1 MKDHKDLIMPAT
13 LPGPHEMDM
22 DPITLA
28 FHGDVEE
35 AFLDDFFNNSLRLVR
50 ISLLAG
56 IFLYGFFSILDAQL
70 APEVKGKLWFIRFA
84 VVSPLLMSV
93 IILSY
98 FHRFKKYFQPLVAT
112 AMIVAGFGII
122 IMIYIIPS
130 PANYSYYAGLILVFI
145 WGYAFTRV
153 RFIWATL
160 AGWIIVA
167 FYELVAIK
175 YTSTP
180 FPVLISNNFFF
191 ISSNIIGMFV
201 CYSIEYYSRVNFYT
215 NFLLEKE
222 QEKIRYANIKLE
234 EIVNKRTVQL
244 SKTNEDL
251 IREIEERK
259 RSEKDRV
266 ELEAQ
271 LHQAQKMEAIGT
283 LAGGIAHDFNNLLM
297 GIQSST
303 SLALHSL
310 DTNDPIYN
318 KLKPAETYV
327 QKCAELTKQLLGV
340 ARGGKY
346 EVESS
351 DLNELIN
358 KSSQLFGRTKKEI
371 TIYSNSQENIW
382 MVEIDQSQIEQVL
395 LNLYVNAGQAMPNGG
410 NLYIRTENVNLNKKF
425 IEPYGLKPGDYVNVS
440 VTDTGI
446 GMDKATQKRVF
457 DPFFTTKEMGRG
469 TGLGLAS
476 AYGIIKNHNGFFEVS
491 SKINKGTTFNF
502 YLPISEKQVV
512 EKDEKLYVVIK
523 GAGSILLVDDEEMII
538 NGAREMLEVLGYSV
552 NAAKSGKEAIEIYKA
567 NIDKIDLVILDMIM
581 PGMNGSEVYDTLKQ
595 INPYVKVL
603 LSSGYSIDGSAT
615 EILKRGCEGFIQ
627 KPYDL
632 TKLSQKLSDT
642 LGRN

>member
-1 MKDHKDLIMPAT
+1 MKDHQDLIMPAI
-13 LPGPHEMDM
+13 LPGPHQMDM
-22 DPITLA
+22 DPITLV

-35 AFLDDFFNNSLRLVR
+35 AFLDDFYKNSLKLVR

-84 VVSPLLMSV
+84 VVSPLLMFV
-93 IILSY
+93 IISSY
-98 FHRFKKYFQPLVAT
+98 FHRFKKYFQPLVST

-167 FYELVAIK
+167 FYELIAIK

-191 ISSNIIGMFV
+191 ISANIIGMFV
-201 CYSIEYYSRVNFYT
+201 CYSIEYYTRVSFYT

-222 QEKIRYANIKLE
+222 QEKIRSANLKLE
-234 EIVNKRTVQL
+234 EIVKKRTVQL
-244 SKTNEDL
+244 SKTNKDL

-259 RSEKDRV
+259 RSEKDRA

-310 DTNDPIYN
+310 DTDDPIFN
-318 KLKPAETYV
+318 KLKPAEAYV

-351 DLNELIN
+351 DLNELIK
-358 KSSQLFGRTKKEI
+358 KSSHMFGRTKKEI
-371 TIYSNSQENIW
+371 TIYSNYQENIW
-382 MVEIDQSQIEQVL
+382 MVEVDQSQIEQVL

-410 NLYIRTENVNLNKKF
+410 DLYIRTENVNLNKKHV
-425 IEPYGLKPGDYVNVS
+425 EPYGLKPGDYVRIS
-440 VTDTGI
+440 VTDSGI

-491 SKINKGTTFNF
+491 SKINKGTAFNF

-523 GAGSILLVDDEEMII
+523 GNGSVLIVDDEEMVI

-552 NAAKSGKEAIEIYKA
+552 NAPKSGKEAIEIYKK

-581 PGMNGSEVYDTLKQ
+581 PDMGGSEVYDTLKQ

-632 TKLSQKLSDT
+632 TKLSQKLNET
-642 LGRN
+642 MEKN

>member
-35 AFLDDFFNNSLRLVR
+35 AFLDDFFKNSLKLVR

-84 VVSPLLMSV
+84 VVSPLLLSV

-98 FHRFKKYFQPLVAT
+98 FHQFKKYFQPLVAT

-222 QEKIRYANIKLE
+222 QEKIKHANIKLE
-234 EIVNKRTVQL
+234 EIVKKRTVQL

-259 RSEKDRV
+259 RSEKDRGK
-266 ELEAQ
+266 LEAQ

-318 KLKPAETYV
+318 K
-327 QKCAELTKQLLGV
+327 
-340 ARGGKY
+340 
-346 EVESS
+346 
-351 DLNELIN
+351 
-358 KSSQLFGRTKKEI
+358 
-371 TIYSNSQENIW
+371 
-382 MVEIDQSQIEQVL
+382 
-395 LNLYVNAGQAMPNGG
+395 
-410 NLYIRTENVNLNKKF
+410 F
-425 IEPYGLKPGDYVNVS
+425 I
-440 VTDTGI
+440 
-446 GMDKATQKRVF
+446 F
-457 DPFFTTKEMGRG
+457 
-469 TGLGLAS
+469 
-476 AYGIIKNHNGFFEVS
+476 
-491 SKINKGTTFNF
+491 
-502 YLPISEKQVV
+502 
-512 EKDEKLYVVIK
+512 
-523 GAGSILLVDDEEMII
+523 
-538 NGAREMLEVLGYSV
+538 
-552 NAAKSGKEAIEIYKA
+552 
-567 NIDKIDLVILDMIM
+567 
-581 PGMNGSEVYDTLKQ
+581 
-595 INPYVKVL
+595 
-603 LSSGYSIDGSAT
+603 
-615 EILKRGCEGFIQ
+615 
-627 KPYDL
+627 
-632 TKLSQKLSDT
+632 
-642 LGRN
+642 

>member
-1 MKDHKDLIMPAT
+1 MKDHKDLIMPAI

-28 FHGDVEE
+28 FHGDIEE
-35 AFLDDFFNNSLRLVR
+35 AFLDDFYKNSLNLVR

-56 IFLYGFFSILDAQL
+56 IFLYGLFSILDVQF
-70 APEVKGKLWFIRFA
+70 APEVRGKLWFIRFG
-84 VVSPLLMSV
+84 VVSPVLLSV
-93 IILSY
+93 AILSY
-98 FHRFKKYFQPLVAT
+98 FPRFKKYFQPLVAT

-180 FPVLISNNFFF
+180 LPVLISNNFFF

-201 CYSIEYYSRVNFYT
+201 CYSIEYYARVYFYT
-215 NFLLEKE
+215 NSLLEKE
-222 QEKIRYANIKLE
+222 QEKIRTANIKLE
-234 EIVNKRTVQL
+234 EIVKKRTAQL

-251 IREIEERK
+251 MREIEERK
-259 RSEKDRV
+259 RSEKERAG
-266 ELEAQ
+266 LEAQ
-271 LHQAQKMEAIGT
+271 LHHAQKMEAIGT

-297 GIQSST
+297 GIQSCT
-303 SLALHSL
+303 ALALYGL
-310 DTNDPIYN
+310 DTDDPIYN

-346 EVESS
+346 EVESA
-351 DLNELIN
+351 DLNELIK
-358 KSSQLFGRTKKEI
+358 KSLQMFGRTKKEI
-371 TIYSNSQENIW
+371 TIYSNYQEGIW

-410 NLYIRTENVNLNKKF
+410 NLYIRTENVTINEKY
-425 IEPYGLKPGDYVNVS
+425 IEPYELKPGDYVKIS
-440 VTDTGI
+440 VTDAGI

-476 AYGIIKNHNGFFEVS
+476 AYGIVKNHHGFFEVS
-491 SKINKGTTFNF
+491 SDINKGTTFNF
-502 YLPISEKQVV
+502 YLPVSEKQVV

-523 GAGSILLVDDEEMII
+523 GTGGILLVDDEEMII
-538 NGAREMLEVLGYSV
+538 NGSREMLETLGYSV
-552 NAAKSGKEAIEIYKA
+552 DVAKSGKEAIEIYQA
-567 NIDKIDLVILDMIM
+567 NIDKIDLVILDIIM
-581 PGMNGSEVYDTLKQ
+581 PGMGGSEVYDILKQ

-615 EILKRGCEGFIQ
+615 EILERGCEGFLQ
-627 KPYDL
+627 KPFNL
-632 TKLSQKLSDT
+632 TNLSQKLNEI
-642 LGRN
+642 LEKN